1 MSILDMVPTAAEP
14 MVTVPFIAF
23 CKKRGGTVSI
33 RTIQDDMATLKDGPM
48 KALAN
53 GSKVLLASIS
63 LWKNRK

>member
-1 MSILDMVPTAAEP
+1 MVPTAAKP

-33 RTIQDDMATLKDGPM
+33 RTIQDYMATLKDGPM

-53 GSKVLLASIS
+53 GSKVLLGFY
-63 LWKNRK
+63 LPLEK